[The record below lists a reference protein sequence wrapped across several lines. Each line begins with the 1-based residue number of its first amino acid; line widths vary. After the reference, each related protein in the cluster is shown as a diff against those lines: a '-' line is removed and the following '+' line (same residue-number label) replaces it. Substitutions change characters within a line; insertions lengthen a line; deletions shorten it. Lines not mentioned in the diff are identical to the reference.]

1 MRSTPFVAFLFAA
14 VLLTAAAA
22 QEASPVPAYGG
33 PKAFPYPFAHPA
45 AKPEELRDRR
55 ERLAALM
62 KDGVAVLV
70 SDEIPS
76 LYSGGRY
83 RPGNNIH
90 YFTGVETDFCALILT
105 AKKGKIV
112 SETLYLPGYDAS
124 YELWNG
130 KRTVADDAARAA
142 SGISD
147 VVALGAS
154 SLGDTYGAFEVA
166 FDKLIDDGAT
176 LYLEAG
182 PTAGRVRT
190 KSLQLTAKSRA
201 SMLREH
207 VQARLG
213 DETKPRNTEP
223 AEDDARDPKG
233 ASDSPKGR
241 KSAAASGKTRIKNLT
256 TEATKLRSIKSPH
269 EIALIR
275 EAVRVTGEAYA
286 RAVPQIRPGMWEFE
300 FDAMMQGSFVSQGC
314 TGLPYYPI
322 AASGPNSCVLHYSES
337 RRRME
342 DGDLLLSD
350 IAAEWGW
357 YAADIT
363 RTFPVNGKFTPRQR
377 QVYEA
382 VLAGQTAAATILR
395 PGVDWGTL
403 DRECKAAMM
412 AAGLKSS
419 ELQPHGLGHPV
430 GLDVHDCG
438 GQVMEPGMLVTIE
451 PGSYLKREGFGV
463 RIEDV
468 YLITETGNECLSKGI
483 PRAVADVEAMTG
495 RDHRK

>member
-1 MRSTPFVAFLFAA
+1 MRSSPFAALVFSA
-14 VLLTAAAA
+14 VLLGPAAA
-22 QEASPVPAYGG
+22 QDTTPNPVYGEK
-33 PKAFPYPFAHPA
+33 KAFPLPFTHPA

-90 YFTGVETDFCALILT
+90 YFTGVETDFCALVLT
-105 AKKGKIV
+105 AKGGKLAA
-112 SETLYLPGYDAS
+112 ETLYLPAYDTS

-130 KRTVADDAARAA
+130 KRAVADDAARA
-142 SGISD
+142 STGISD

-154 SLGDTYGAFEVA
+154 SLGDTYGAFETA
-166 FDKLIDDGAT
+166 FNSLIDSGAV
-176 LYLEAG
+176 LFLEAG
-182 PTAGRVRT
+182 PAAGRART
-190 KSLQLTAKSRA
+190 KSLQLTAKTRA
-201 SMLREH
+201 SMLRDH
-207 VQARLG
+207 VQARLADANKSSG
-213 DETKPRNTEP
+213 DGDDDGQAGPKKNRKPSEP
-223 AEDDARDPKG
+223 
-233 ASDSPKGR
+233 
-241 KSAAASGKTRIKNLT
+241 SAKAKIKNLT
-256 TEATKLRSIKSPH
+256 TEAAKLRSIKSAH
-269 EIALIR
+269 EIALLR

-286 RAVPQIRPGMWEFE
+286 NAIPQIRPGMWEFE
-300 FDAMMQGSFVSQGC
+300 FDALMQGAFVAHGC

-322 AASGPNSCVLHYSES
+322 AASGPNACILHYSDS

-342 DGDLLLSD
+342 DGDLFLSD

-357 YAADIT
+357 YAADVT

-377 QVYEA
+377 LVYEA

-395 PGVDWGTL
+395 PGVDWATL
-403 DRECKAAMM
+403 DRECKAAMQ
-412 AAGLKSS
+412 AAGLKPS

-438 GQVMEPGMLVTIE
+438 DQVMAPGMLVTIE
-451 PGSYLKREGFGV
+451 PGSYLKKEGFGV

-483 PRAVADVEAMTG
+483 PRSVAEVEAMTG
-495 RDHRK
+495 RAHRK